1 MHSPGRFLS
10 SFTLVSVA
18 EFLTMSWAP
27 HLLYVIL
34 DKTRCLMLLCGDS
47 SGCGWQ
53 GHPEEVYGCEFLNG
67 HGNSLQLATGSSE
80 NVYLWD
86 VATAAL
92 LGEAGPPTDLRD
104 TAGGTPLLGHLT
116 TVVYSLKVMHLG
128 SLLQQRCKLAVLQ
141 PPGSHTGAS
150 PQRLET
156 VSHTSSAATS
166 STCLHATVT
175 ATLGGLLPMPSA

>member
-1 MHSPGRFLS
+1 MHSPGRFSS
-10 SFTLVSVA
+10 SFTLVSVI

-34 DKTRCLMLLCGDS
+34 GKTCCLMLLCGDS
-47 SGCGWQ
+47 SVCAWQ

-86 VATAAL
+86 VATAGL
-92 LGEAGPPTDLRD
+92 LSEAGPPTDLRD
-104 TAGGTPLLGHLT
+104 TAGGMPLLRQLT

-128 SLLQQRCKLAVLQ
+128 SLLQQRCEVAVLQ
-141 PPGSHTGAS
+141 PPGSHTWAS
-150 PQRLET
+150 PEREET
-156 VSHTSSAATS
+156 VLHTSSAAAS

-175 ATLGGLLPMPSA
+175 ATLGG